1 MTLHY
6 ARIPFDSNLAKAK
19 LVILNMSKINLMNL
33 PAQLKSIIGQS
44 QMSFFG
50 LGFPELL
57 IICLIFLLVLGP
69 NSLPKVGKYLAK
81 YLGGFRSASDEF
93 KREIDVVV
101 LEDKD
106 PKEDSL

>member
-1 MTLHY
+1 
-6 ARIPFDSNLAKAK
+6 
-19 LVILNMSKINLMNL
+19 
-33 PAQLKSIIGQS
+33 
-44 QMSFFG
+44 MSFFG

-81 YLGGFRSASDEF
+81 YLGGFRSASKEF

-101 LEDKD
+101 LEEKESEKD
-106 PKEDSL
+106 IL